1 MSEQDYA
8 STDLKRRPF
17 HTGMTLLSLVT
28 VIATTTFLFLFSNLL
43 LDVTGVLTSGAMS
56 SALGVFFETF
66 IWAVLLLV
74 ILLGIVVISSS
85 LSTEI
90 INRRKDIGLM
100 KSIGTL
106 MDTIFDHFMAQAMIV
121 LVLSLAL
128 GISIGVLLYILGL
141 IWLASILPSVTFTF
155 QFPFLQIIVMITIF
169 LFTGYISAQR
179 PLYNLVNKTPFK
191 TLNPDLGTRVKKF
204 GFLDGFGLPFK
215 IASKAT
221 GRRVKG
227 TKRVMLAMFFSI
239 SLASI
244 LWIGGGIVETT
255 TDAYV
260 MRSMGQNIVAIGN
273 PSLLEQYYDAYSL
286 TGNLINDSFNFL
298 DNEHMIPSDLI
309 NQIESL
315 YWVKQTES
323 RLLAYEEFVENQV
336 SVWNPTLEQYELVG
350 QTRNG
355 SALVVGLNW
364 NETLSDWYYEGL
376 EIDGHG
382 QAWVGGEFA
391 LNYFDDPL
399 IQSFGMHGKSIH
411 IQGIAFDI
419 LNGGMVALMSLG
431 DMQDYWGVSGTNLLL
446 VQIEEYSE
454 NYISQLES
462 LAAEWNLSVYL
473 QNDVLEHNLQT
484 IRSFWSLLI
493 PLPLIA
499 LVSSF
504 LSLMNYILVSVFS
517 RFRDYVIMRS
527 VGATPS
533 FIAKTM
539 IAEGIGIGMGSGIP
553 AIFAATLFSVYLL
566 VPEAAVPSIA
576 FLPLSMALMIAALV
590 AVVMLAAIPVY
601 MIFNSR
607 TDLRVSEFSV

>member
-17 HTGMTLLSLVT
+17 HTSMTLLSLIT

-43 LDVTGVLTSGAMS
+43 LDVTSVLTSGAMS

-66 IWAVLLLV
+66 IWSVLFLV
-74 ILLGIVVISSS
+74 ILLGIVVISST

-90 INRRKDIGLM
+90 LNRRKDIGLM

-121 LVLSLAL
+121 LVLSLIL
-128 GISIGVLLYILGL
+128 GISIGVLIYLLGL
-141 IWLASILPSVTFTF
+141 IWLAFMIPSITFTF
-155 QFPFLQIIVMITIF
+155 QFPLLQIIVMTVIF
-169 LFTGYISAQR
+169 LFTGYISAQK
-179 PLYNLVNKTPFK
+179 PLYELVNMTPFK
-191 TLNPDLGTRVKKF
+191 ALNPDLGTRVKKH
-204 GFLDGFGLPFK
+204 GFLDGFGISFR

-227 TKRVMLAMFFSI
+227 TKRVMLALFFSI

-260 MRSMGQNIVAIGN
+260 IRSMGQNIVAIGN
-273 PSLLEQYYDAYSL
+273 PSLLQQYYDAYSL
-286 TGNLINDSFNFL
+286 TGNPVNDSFDFL
-298 DNEHMIPSDLI
+298 ENEHMIPPELI
-309 NQIESL
+309 DQVESL
-315 YWVKQTES
+315 YWVTQTES

-355 SALVVGLNW
+355 SALIVGLNW

-376 EIDGHG
+376 EIDDHG

-399 IQSFGMHGKSIH
+399 IQSFGIRGKSIH
-411 IQGIAFDI
+411 VQGIAFDI
-419 LNGGMVALMSLG
+419 LNGGMVALMPLE
-431 DMQDYWGVSGTNLLL
+431 DMQDYWDVSGTNLLL

-454 NYISQLES
+454 AYISQLEA
-462 LAAEWNLSVYL
+462 LAAKWNLSIYL
-473 QNDVLEHNLQT
+473 QNDVLEHNILT
-484 IRSFWSLLI
+484 IRSFWSLLM
-493 PLPLIA
+493 PLPVIA
-499 LVSSF
+499 LISSF

-527 VGATPS
+527 VGAKPS

-539 IAEGIGIGMGSGIP
+539 IAEGVGIGMASGIP

-566 VPEAAVPSIA
+566 VPEAAVPSIV
-576 FLPLSMALMIAALV
+576 FLPLSMALMAIALV
-590 AVVMLAAIPVY
+590 VVVVLAAIPVY
-601 MIFNSR
+601 MVFSSR